1 MQSETLRLGKMECIV
16 SVDCLDEGFLKEKAW
31 GQSVSMMSGFDEVAA
46 ERCRKLQH
54 VARRLAARRGA

>member
-1 MQSETLRLGKMECIV
+1 MECIV